1 MGGWRGKAVYL
12 RYQARFSIFWYIK
25 NEVIFHLFWYQWH
38 PIECLGQT
46 NNIQPTED
54 VFRWGVW
61 CYLGMGVDRTNMGN
75 IFCLGVGT
83 NIPSSEQ
90 PYCQWMIPSCSTVV
104 KKRFNTTI
112 NWYRR
117 TFFYQWVMVT
127 DQCGSLQHQ
136 IRLYF
141 FITKSADMD
150 GDRWG
155 WRDRANNNKQKNTY
169 HGYDKWEGFKVL
181 IAMIGSA

>member
-1 MGGWRGKAVYL
+1 MRWFFTYFGINGTLLNAWVKQTIYNQLRMSLDGVCDATWGWGWIGPTWGTFL
-12 RYQARFSIFWYIK
+12 SWS
-25 NEVIFHLFWYQWH
+25 WYQH
-38 PIECLGQT
+38 TLIRTTVLPVNVNDPILLNG
-46 NNIQPTED
+46 
-54 VFRWGVW
+54 G
-61 CYLGMGVDRTNMGN
+61 
-75 IFCLGVGT
+75 
-83 NIPSSEQ
+83 
-90 PYCQWMIPSCSTVV
+90 
-104 KKRFNTTI
+104 KKRLNTTI

-117 TFFYQWVMVT
+117 TFFYQWMMVT

>member
-1 MGGWRGKAVYL
+1 MRWFFTYFGINGTLLNAWDKQTIYNQQRMSLDGVCDATWGW
-12 RYQARFSIFWYIK
+12 
-25 NEVIFHLFWYQWH
+25 
-38 PIECLGQT
+38 
-46 NNIQPTED
+46 
-54 VFRWGVW
+54 
-61 CYLGMGVDRTNMGN
+61 GVDRTN
-75 IFCLGVGT
+75 IGT
-83 NIPSSEQ
+83 FFVLELVPTYPHQNNRIAP
-90 PYCQWMIPSCSTVV
+90 ILLNGG

-117 TFFYQWVMVT
+117 TLFYQWMMVT